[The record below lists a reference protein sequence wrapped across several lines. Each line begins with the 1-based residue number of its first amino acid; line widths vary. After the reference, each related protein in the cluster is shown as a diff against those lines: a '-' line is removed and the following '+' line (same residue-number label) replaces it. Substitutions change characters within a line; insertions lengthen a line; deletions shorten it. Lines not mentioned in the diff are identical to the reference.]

1 MRSTRA
7 KADLEEVVADLM
19 ASIGW
24 IRDEIGIGSQKV
36 DSRTEEHMAHIETF
50 CAIAIRVL
58 RKTNPSKIRSEARTV
73 EIKARMDGTP
83 VLRGAA

>member
-1 MRSTRA
+1 MVRSARA

-24 IRDEIGIGSQKV
+24 IRDEIGIGSEKV
-36 DSRTEEHMAHIETF
+36 DPRTEEHMAHIETF

-58 RKTNPSKIRSEARTV
+58 RKTNPSKIRDAAMAEEISARL
-73 EIKARMDGTP
+73 DG
-83 VLRGAA
+83 RGVIEG

>member
-24 IRDEIGIGSQKV
+24 IRDESGIGSQKV

-58 RKTNPSKIRSEARTV
+58 RKTNPSKIRDAAMAEEISARL
-73 EIKARMDGTP
+73 DG
-83 VLRGAA
+83 RGVIEE